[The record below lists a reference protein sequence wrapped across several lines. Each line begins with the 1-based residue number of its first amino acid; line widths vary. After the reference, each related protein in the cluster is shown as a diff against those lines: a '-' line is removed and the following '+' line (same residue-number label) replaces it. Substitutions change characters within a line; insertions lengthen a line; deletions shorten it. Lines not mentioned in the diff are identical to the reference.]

1 MNDDFRTYNDD
12 TSHNMWVDY
21 TGEQYENRAV
31 CHSYDHICRH
41 EASMS
46 RDMLRRCIAT
56 PAKSLGASENR
67 ISCINEQIRRY
78 RQSLASQ
85 EQSIGRITSQRKL
98 KIYQYRL
105 AETRN
110 NITNLQQQQA
120 EEEANWCYLKTRN
133 IRLQILL
140 VLAVCIGLTIYFCL

>member
-1 MNDDFRTYNDD
+1 MNDDFRTYNED
-12 TSHNMWVDY
+12 TSHKMWVDY
-21 TGEQYENRAV
+21 TGEQYENRV
-31 CHSYDHICRH
+31 FCHSYDHICRH

-67 ISCINEQIRRY
+67 ISCIDEQIRRY
-78 RQSLASQ
+78 RQSLVRNNRLDETLNNVSL
-85 EQSIGRITSQRKL
+85 RIINTALPKRATILPIFSNNWL
-98 KIYQYRL
+98 KIG
-105 AETRN
+105 
-110 NITNLQQQQA
+110 
-120 EEEANWCYLKTRN
+120 NWCYLKTRN